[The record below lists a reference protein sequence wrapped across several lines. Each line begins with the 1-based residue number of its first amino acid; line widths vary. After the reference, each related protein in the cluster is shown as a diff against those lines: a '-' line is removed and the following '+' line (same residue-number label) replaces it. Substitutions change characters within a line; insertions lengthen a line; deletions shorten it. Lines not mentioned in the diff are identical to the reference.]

1 VTGYPSWARKAVR
14 TTPDIYSIATV
25 FSQEQYARYFAAGP
39 DRAKARAVIDFSADG
54 HVLSVNAIKVDH
66 ITGIATATIDGG
78 RVTMENNDQG
88 LGGLLGALIDTC
100 TEFVISST
108 LNVETLAGGTKLEAM
123 WRTILVDYR
132 VPRYHPET
140 ITRRLGSIPKSKL
153 RIPPRS
159 EQERRHLYAAL
170 RSAFDFA
177 VFSRKL
183 FVTAKGY
190 LGLGPPN
197 TRVGDAVFVLFG
209 AEVPYILRGSEGSS
223 GFRVIGDR

>member
-1 VTGYPSWARKAVR
+1 MTNYPSWARKAVR
-14 TTPDIYSIATV
+14 TTPDIYPIAAV

-39 DRAKARAVIDFSADG
+39 DRAKVRAMIDFSTDG
-54 HVLSVNAIKVDH
+54 HILSVNAIKVDR
-66 ITGIATATIDGG
+66 IIGVSAATIDGAI
-78 RVTMENNDQG
+78 VTMESNDQG
-88 LGGLLGALIDTC
+88 LGGLLGAFIDTC
-100 TEFVISST
+100 TEFVMSST
-108 LNVETLAGGTKLEAM
+108 LNIETMAGGTKLEAM

-132 VPRYHPET
+132 VPWYHPET

-153 RIPPRS
+153 RIPPSS
-159 EQERRHLYAAL
+159 EQEQRHLYAAL
-170 RSAFDFA
+170 RSACDFA

-197 TRVGDAVFVLFG
+197 TRVGDVVFVLFG
-209 AEVPYILRGSEGSS
+209 AEVPYILRGPEGSS